1 MVRMDHPISGNA
13 TVTVGAR
20 IRAPIE

>member
-1 MVRMDHPISGNA
+1 MVRMDHPISSNA

>member
-1 MVRMDHPISGNA
+1 MVRMNHPISGNA

>member
-1 MVRMDHPISGNA
+1 MVRMNHPISGNA

-20 IRAPIE
+20 IREPIE